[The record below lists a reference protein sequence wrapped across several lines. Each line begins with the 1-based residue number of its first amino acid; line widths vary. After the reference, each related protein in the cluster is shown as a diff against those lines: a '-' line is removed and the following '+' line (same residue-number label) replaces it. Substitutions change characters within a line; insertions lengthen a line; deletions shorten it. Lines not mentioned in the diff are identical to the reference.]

1 MYIQYIYLKK
11 KPLLFCNSENPY
23 IFFFQKEKI
32 SEAALS
38 SNLTTSNDSSPFT
51 FVFIFRHFILY
62 LFSNIVI
69 ASV

>member
-1 MYIQYIYLKK
+1 MHIFEKSHYFSVIIKILTY
-11 KPLLFCNSENPY
+11 
-23 IFFFQKEKI
+23 FFFQKEKI